1 MGSAYCL
8 ETVSAGRVS
17 QPCAGDAIGRPCKPP
32 ILPPDVEG
40 DFRLPLTEGE
50 F

>member
-1 MGSAYCL
+1 MGSAYFS
-8 ETVSAGRVS
+8 ETASEGRVS
-17 QPCAGDAIGRPCKPP
+17 QLCAGDAIGSPCKPP

-40 DFRLPLTEGE
+40 DFRLPLTKGE